1 MELITYFLFLILI
14 YPINQFFNRS
24 NLLPNRTGDIHQKF
38 INKEIVPLT
47 GGLFI
52 LITIFIIFKFDLVLN
67 IFFLFFFIL
76 GVASDKKYIFSPKI
90 KFLLQVLLVIFFVL
104 IFDLKI
110 QDLRNAFLFT
120 LLQNQFISYIFIVL
134 CLLVL
139 INGSNFIDGL
149 NGLQLGYYFMII
161 LILFKNNFLFDFG
174 LNLSNSLMLISLM
187 FYLIILNFKNK
198 LFLGDNGSYVLSML
212 IAYILV
218 QIYNNNSNISPF
230 FIALLLWYPCFENLF
245 SIIRKSNFNFSP
257 LKPDSKHLHQLIF
270 IYLKRKN
277 KTSNIAANNS
287 SSLLINLVNFIIIF
301 LGSLKYNHS
310 IIQILL
316 IILMSTLYVKI
327 YLTLYNKISK
337 IKL

>member
-67 IFFLFFFIL
+67 IFFLLFFVL

-212 IAYILV
+212 IAYMLV

-245 SIIRKSNFNFSP
+245 SIIRKSNFNLSP

-277 KTSNIAANNS
+277 KMSNIAANNS

>member
-52 LITIFIIFKFDLVLN
+52 LIIIFIIFKFDLVLN

-277 KTSNIAANNS
+277 KMSNIAANNS